1 MPTAAKLVSAA
12 LFAAL
17 GFFVADLYAQG
28 ITTGERT
35 TWLHEVAAAVS
46 LICGWRV
53 MGVLV
58 GKGNSAA
65 IGSGIRTSLTA
76 VFFTLL
82 GFAIYEM
89 VLTSTKGRYDGP
101 MDAVLAVFEIIV
113 ELGQGLLTPEIIGT
127 LLIGGALGGIAAE
140 ATSRRWP

>member
-1 MPTAAKLVSAA
+1 MPTAAKLVSAV
-12 LFAAL
+12 LFALL
-17 GFFVADLYAQG
+17 GCCVADLYAQG

-35 TWLHEVAAAVS
+35 TWLHEGAAAIS

-58 GKGNSAA
+58 GQGNSAA
-65 IGSGIRTSLTA
+65 IGSGIRTALTA

-82 GFAIYEM
+82 LFGIYEM
-89 VLTSTKGRYDGP
+89 VVTSTKGRYDGP
-101 MDAVLAVFEIIV
+101 MDAVLAVFEIFV
-113 ELGQGLLTPEIIGT
+113 EKGQGLLTPEIIGT
-127 LLIGGALGGIAAE
+127 LLVGGALAGFAAE

>member
-1 MPTAAKLVSAA
+1 MPTAAKLVSAV
-12 LFAAL
+12 LFALL

-28 ITTGERT
+28 ITAGERT
-35 TWLHEVAAAVS
+35 TWLHEGAAAIS

-65 IGSGIRTSLTA
+65 IGSGVRTALTA
-76 VFFTLL
+76 VVFTLL
-82 GFAIYEM
+82 LFALYEM
-89 VLTSTKGRYDGP
+89 VVTSTKGRYDGP
-101 MDAVLAVFEIIV
+101 MEAVLAVFEIIV
-113 ELGQGLLTPEIIGT
+113 EKGRGLLTPEIIAT
-127 LLIGGALGGIAAE
+127 LLVGGGLAGVAVE

>member
-1 MPTAAKLVSAA
+1 MPTAAKLVSAV
-12 LFAAL
+12 LFALL

-35 TWLHEVAAAVS
+35 TWLHEGAAVVS

-53 MGVLV
+53 MGRLV

-65 IGSGIRTSLTA
+65 VGSGLRTALTA
-76 VFFTLL
+76 LFFTLL
-82 GFAIYEM
+82 FFAIYEM
-89 VLTSTKGRYDGP
+89 VVISTKGRYDGP
-101 MDAVLAVFEIIV
+101 MDAVLAIFEIML
-113 ELGQGLLTPEIIGT
+113 EKGRGLLTPEIIGSI
-127 LLIGGALGGIAAE
+127 LVGGALGGIAAE